1 MAENPNITL
10 KFGGRCPDCAER
22 HVELP
27 SALPQVGDD
36 FDWLVRDYDSFRRF
50 MLEELAARFPER
62 NRWTPADM
70 EVVLIELLAAL
81 LDQLSDMADRVASE
95 SFLET
100 SRRPESVRR
109 LLSLI
114 GFDVTTETGFH
125 DDISG
130 TPNPRTK
137 EQKIEHLWRRNPNLM
152 AAAKR
157 EGPMAIHTQRRM
169 VTVKDYAAR
178 LLDHPLVMRATA
190 WERWSGSWTSIYV
203 AVVLW
208 NNYPLDQE
216 GLLFPEELKGK
227 VNTIHRKHFLPEPMY
242 VNDSPTMRV
251 VLRPYLDTMRMIGQ
265 EVFLQD
271 ASAVGIKMAISIRV
285 AENYFRSEVRQ
296 AVEQAMGTSP
306 GGFFEPGRLDF
317 GEDVY
322 AGDIFQTLMSLD
334 GVENVCLNRFKRFGD
349 QYPDQ
354 VNTGIIPLQGLEIAV
369 CDNNPVF
376 PERGF
381 FYLKFSGGRKG

>member
-1 MAENPNITL
+1 
-10 KFGGRCPDCAER
+10 
-22 HVELP
+22 
-27 SALPQVGDD
+27 
-36 FDWLVRDYDSFRRF
+36 
-50 MLEELAARFPER
+50 
-62 NRWTPADM
+62 
-70 EVVLIELLAAL
+70 
-81 LDQLSDMADRVASE
+81 
-95 SFLET
+95 
-100 SRRPESVRR
+100 
-109 LLSLI
+109 
-114 GFDVTTETGFH
+114 
-125 DDISG
+125 
-130 TPNPRTK
+130 
-137 EQKIEHLWRRNPNLM
+137 
-152 AAAKR
+152 
-157 EGPMAIHTQRRM
+157 
-169 VTVKDYAAR
+169 
-178 LLDHPLVMRATA
+178 
-190 WERWSGSWTSIYV
+190 
-203 AVVLW
+203 
-208 NNYPLDQE
+208 
-216 GLLFPEELKGK
+216 
-227 VNTIHRKHFLPEPMY
+227 LPEPMY
-242 VNDSPTMRV
+242 GNDSPTMRV